1 MRINKVKIK
10 FLFLLF
16 IFCSVLVI
24 SQINYKA
31 DIFEN
36 DAQKSNGD
44 PKGFIN
50 ISSAPLNSNFFEYYK
65 TIIIDHNKINGASNL
80 VNFPLLISILDSDLK
95 NDVQGNG
102 NDIRFANETDWL
114 DHEIEVFNQSYDGT
128 YAQLVAW
135 VRIPSLSPSTDTPI
149 YMYYGNSTM
158 GSQENPSGV
167 WDDNYEFVLHMN
179 QDPFSSD
186 ILDSTSNGFDFDVE
200 STGSMT
206 SNDLIDGQTGKAI
219 AFDGV
224 DDYIYLPISE
234 GFTGPIDK
242 MTFEF
247 WVMLPDGGP
256 PPSRDYLGAPA
267 TASAHPYLSFYDD
280 SFEFK
285 IATITPD
292 SEVLNSGQTTFN
304 AGTWYHFSAV
314 WDGTGAGLHRLYING
329 SLDSEDFSVK
339 LGNHVAWN
347 TFSIGAE
354 DDNATGP
361 GGTGSD
367 KEIKATISEF
377 RLSSEV
383 RSTDWIAT
391 EFNNQFDPNAFYT
404 IGTEQLVSNTPPNA
418 DYFNYYKTITID
430 HTKVNGSSYLYNFPL
445 LISILDRDLHD
456 DVQPN
461 GNDIAFAKGSI
472 WLDHEIELFNRDYNT
487 THAEL
492 IAWVQIPSLS
502 PNVNTNITMYY
513 GNLTMGTRENPIGVW
528 DSFYKGIWHLK
539 EDPADPAPQF
549 QDSTLNNNA
558 GTAFDLSSSNQV
570 DGKIDGSIEFDDLND
585 RCVNIS
591 HHSSLQLS
599 SDISLSA
606 WVNTTDSE
614 TDVDVIVAKWGN
626 PILQRNYW
634 LGKID
639 ENYLA
644 FYVNNTEYVTVDL
657 NLINDGKWHYITGVA
672 DSSNNLLRFYIDG
685 VEINNSYY
693 TGTSITGASDLLI
706 GRSPGEILQEWNGI
720 IDEVHLSNTV
730 RSSNWIATE
739 YSNQDDPNNFYNIGN
754 ESLIIKH
761 PPNANHFNYFKVI
774 QINHTKVNGS
784 TSLTNFPL
792 LINLLD
798 SDF

>member
-1 MRINKVKIK
+1 
-10 FLFLLF
+10 
-16 IFCSVLVI
+16 
-24 SQINYKA
+24 
-31 DIFEN
+31 
-36 DAQKSNGD
+36 
-44 PKGFIN
+44 
-50 ISSAPLNSNFFEYYK
+50 
-65 TIIIDHNKINGASNL
+65 
-80 VNFPLLISILDSDLK
+80 
-95 NDVQGNG
+95 
-102 NDIRFANETDWL
+102 
-114 DHEIEVFNQSYDGT
+114 
-128 YAQLVAW
+128 
-135 VRIPSLSPSTDTPI
+135 
-149 YMYYGNSTM
+149 
-158 GSQENPSGV
+158 
-167 WDDNYEFVLHMN
+167 
-179 QDPFSSD
+179 
-186 ILDSTSNGFDFDVE
+186 
-200 STGSMT
+200 
-206 SNDLIDGQTGKAI
+206 
-219 AFDGV
+219 
-224 DDYIYLPISE
+224 
-234 GFTGPIDK
+234 
-242 MTFEF
+242 
-247 WVMLPDGGP
+247 
-256 PPSRDYLGAPA
+256 
-267 TASAHPYLSFYDD
+267 
-280 SFEFK
+280 
-285 IATITPD
+285 
-292 SEVLNSGQTTFN
+292 
-304 AGTWYHFSAV
+304 
-314 WDGTGAGLHRLYING
+314 
-329 SLDSEDFSVK
+329 
-339 LGNHVAWN
+339 
-347 TFSIGAE
+347 
-354 DDNATGP
+354 
-361 GGTGSD
+361 
-367 KEIKATISEF
+367 
-377 RLSSEV
+377 
-383 RSTDWIAT
+383 
-391 EFNNQFDPNAFYT
+391 
-404 IGTEQLVSNTPPNA
+404 
-418 DYFNYYKTITID
+418 
-430 HTKVNGSSYLYNFPL
+430 
-445 LISILDRDLHD
+445 
-456 DVQPN
+456 
-461 GNDIAFAKGSI
+461 
-472 WLDHEIELFNRDYNT
+472 
-487 THAEL
+487 
-492 IAWVQIPSLS
+492 
-502 PNVNTNITMYY
+502 
-513 GNLTMGTRENPIGVW
+513 MGTRENPIGVW

-798 SDF
+798 SDLFKYVRTDGNDIKFALDGNWLDHEIELFNKTYDSSHSQLIAWVKIPSLSPFVDSLIIMYYGNTTMTSQESPSDVWDTNYNGIWHLSEDPLGTIYDSTSNNNDGTSNNMTSNDQIKGQIDGSLDFYGKNNYISMGSSINIASSSFTVSTWVKRGSSTSADIIFQQGSDSPNNGFHAGFRSNNKFTFAFWFNDLDTTQTYTETDWHHWSCTYDASTKSRKIYRDGVNIASDTASEHFLGSGPFILGYDDWVNEGFDGQLDEPRLLNIALSSEWIATEYNNQ